1 MPATVLKALCI
12 IPLIFTIIL
21 KGGCYC
27 PHLTEDTSLH
37 FLWSLS
43 SSPKFVAFS
52 FTWILINFHQEGI
65 LCYFNNLFIICPPPQ
80 TVSSLRAKMV
90 HCSAHVCRMT
100 QYSISYHNYL
110 LYCDIHPLWQ
120 ISEKL
125 PWVQGFEEGL
135 SRSVYMWAGLCT
147 WCCHFHGFQ
156 TRL

>member
-1 MPATVLKALCI
+1 MYVPCQKNLN
-12 IPLIFTIIL
+12 IPWGLIFTIIL

-65 LCYFNNLFIICPPPQ
+65 LCYFNNLFIICPPPRLWAPWGQ
-80 TVSSLRAKMV
+80 RWCIAQHMSVEWLNIVFPIIITSCIVISIHFDKFLKSSLEYKDLR
-90 HCSAHVCRMT
+90 R
-100 QYSISYHNYL
+100 
-110 LYCDIHPLWQ
+110 
-120 ISEKL
+120 
-125 PWVQGFEEGL
+125 G
-135 SRSVYMWAGLCT
+135 WAGLCT